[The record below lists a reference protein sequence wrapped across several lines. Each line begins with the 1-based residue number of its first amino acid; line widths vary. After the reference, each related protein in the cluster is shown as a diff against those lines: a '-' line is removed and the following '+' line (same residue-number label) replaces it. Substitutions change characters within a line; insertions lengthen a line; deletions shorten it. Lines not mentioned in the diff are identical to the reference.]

1 MSDPSNN
8 TMAEGHP
15 YGDDLRKQNT
25 HLTRTSTRRTLER
38 YETRPTQG
46 AADILDL
53 PYDMLGDEADMA
65 EYTEETA
72 TGIIPKRT
80 ISRVSGKLEEHELIT
95 FKFNDPENPKNW
107 SKPYSK

>member
-1 MSDPSNN
+1 
-8 TMAEGHP
+8 MAEGHLQ
-15 YGDDLRKQNT
+15 GNALRKEGT
-25 HLTRTSTRRTLER
+25 HLTHTSTRRTLER
-38 YETRPTQG
+38 YETRPTQD

-53 PYDMLGDEADMA
+53 PYDMLSDTADMA

-80 ISRVSGKLEEHELIT
+80 FSRVSGMVEEHELVT
-95 FKFNDPENPKNW
+95 FTFNDPENPKNW